1 MLSCLCWDGWQADTP
16 LLSCSAFLLHVPTCG
31 LIQTLLSVLITVY
44 KSWVYIC
51 PSATYLCPPPLL
63 PLYFFLKVPTVAGHP
78 SIWSSSVWSPLWSV
92 SHPLTPNRRQL
103 TCHVEQRWLL
113 ESTLFCWRMDS
124 DEQPAKTDCPSS
136 ACAQTARLVEGCY
149 GEKISC
155 CCSVPHLYLH
165 HASSRSRWLPG
176 KTINAA
182 VAPAQASGGVT
193 VVEAGLLSPT
203 VIPV

>member
-1 MLSCLCWDGWQADTP
+1 MLCLCWDGWQADTP

-44 KSWVYIC
+44 KSWVYLSLGNISLR
-51 PSATYLCPPPLL
+51 PSAAASLL
-63 PLYFFLKVPTVAGHP
+63 LSQSSHSSWPS

-92 SHPLTPNRRQL
+92 SHPPTPNRRQL

-113 ESTLFCWRMDS
+113 ESMLFCWRMDS

-165 HASSRSRWLPG
+165 HASSRSRWLPE

-182 VAPAQASGGVT
+182 VAPAKGSGGVT